1 MAGLDLLTDPA
12 TTAPIPLTGPS
23 QNPPLPPT
31 PRDHPS
37 ALAIGLELKF
47 LVPFLRQGHPDP
59 APADPRP
66 LPVTP
71 HADRPDLLLHQAY
84 GFVAALLREGRRRA
98 ISIAEIAS
106 ERAQESDFWA
116 EHWIVKKSNSAEP
129 GERDAAPG
137 LVFAPL
143 EISSPRL
150 PALDPRTHDLVAAVV
165 RRLEAG
171 CRFTVNYTCEVH
183 VHVGRADGDS
193 LSLPSLR
200 RFAALCW
207 LAEPT
212 LRLLKDPR
220 SPNFSHVYT
229 WSSPLQEYS
238 RLAGLV
244 AGLAG
249 NERDDRAL
257 QHIVHARDELALGRL
272 MSGCEKQY
280 RRLGFNFSA
289 FGLEDERAGRSPR
302 SVEVRFFEDYR
313 GVEEV
318 LGWVQV
324 CVALGIV
331 AVGGRGAAS
340 GVEGLAEGPG
350 DRVKGS
356 PGERMEGLL
365 RVLGVEDGVAGLF
378 GRRVEEIHSRGA

>member
-23 QNPPLPPT
+23 QAPPLPPA

-47 LVPFLRQGHPDP
+47 LVPFLRRGCADP
-59 APADPRP
+59 AGADPRP

-71 HADRPDLLLHQAY
+71 HADCPDLFLQDAY
-84 GFVAALLREGRRRA
+84 GFVATLLRAGGLRA
-98 ISIAEIAS
+98 ISTAEIAS
-106 ERAQESDFWA
+106 ARKQEKDYWH

-129 GERDAAPG
+129 LGRDEAPG

-150 PALDPRTHDLVAAVV
+150 QALDPRTYDLVAEVV

-183 VHVGRADGDS
+183 VHVGRADGTS
-193 LSLPSLR
+193 LSLGSLR

-207 LAEPT
+207 LVEPT
-212 LRLLKDPR
+212 LRLLKDPK
-220 SPNFSHVYT
+220 SPNFLHVYT
-229 WSSPLQEYS
+229 WSSALRERS
-238 RLAGLV
+238 RLAFAV
-244 AGLAG
+244 AKSRE
-249 NERDDRAL
+249 NERDYYAL
-257 QHIVHARDELALGRL
+257 RHILGAQNEEDLGRL
-272 MSGCEKQY
+272 MSGVERQY

-289 FGLEDERAGRSPR
+289 FGQEDERAKRSPR

-313 GVEEV
+313 GEAEV
-318 LGWVQV
+318 LGWVHV

-331 AVGGRGAAS
+331 AVGDRDAFP
-340 GVEGLAEGPG
+340 GVERLAG
-350 DRVKGS
+350 GS
-356 PGERMEGLL
+356 PGERMQGLL
-365 RVLGVEDGVAGLF
+365 RVLGVEEGVAGLF